1 MGTLLQ
7 KIYDKFFIKVSDV
20 DFTYKQDL
28 VYEFFETAVGYSYKT
43 TPHDLSYTLYSNN
56 AVLIIYDVI
65 ENSGDITLQIN
76 SDTYTIA
83 LLNTDTKFQIATK
96 IKSTI
101 EVNYTVVL
109 DDIENPMLTIT
120 KPLTDNIV
128 VTFTNTDNTNL
139 NLIISKTYDGIMNND
154 LDIDEIELI
163 SLNMKKAYLE
173 YLLKPLSRL
182 QTTIGTKDFNRL
194 SNKVDEYKVYS
205 LMLKDLN
212 EEIEKFRQEFYSYT
226 NS

>member
-28 VYEFFETAVGYSYKT
+28 VFEFFETALGYSYKT

-56 AVLIIYDVI
+56 AVLIVYDVI
-65 ENSGDITLQIN
+65 SNSGDITLQIN

-83 LLNTDTKFQIATK
+83 LLNTDTKLQIATK
-96 IKSTI
+96 IKSAI
-101 EVNYTVVL
+101 ELNYTVSL
-109 DDIENPMLTIT
+109 NNIENPMLTIT
-120 KPLTDNIV
+120 KTDIDNII
-128 VTFTNTDNTNL
+128 VTFIDTDKTNFNL
-139 NLIISKTYDGIMNND
+139 AISKTYDGITIYN

-163 SLNMKKAYLE
+163 SLNMKKSYLE

-182 QTTIGTKDFNRL
+182 KTTIGTKDFNRL

-205 LMLKDLN
+205 LMLDNLK
-212 EEIEKFRQEFYSYT
+212 EEIEDFRQEFYSYV

>member
-7 KIYDKFFIKVSDV
+7 KVYDKFFIKVSDV

-56 AVLIIYDVI
+56 AVLIIYDAI

-163 SLNMKKAYLE
+163 SLNMKKAYLD

-182 QTTIGTKDFNRL
+182 KKQIGTKDFNRL
-194 SNKVDEYKVYS
+194 ENKVEELKAYS
-205 LMLKDLN
+205 LMMDNLK
-212 EEIEKFRQEFYSYT
+212 EEIKDFRQEFNSYV

>member
-1 MGTLLQ
+1 LGTLLQ
-7 KIYDKFFIKVSDV
+7 KVYDKFFIKVSDV

-83 LLNTDTKFQIATK
+83 LLNTDTKSNIATK
-96 IKSTI
+96 IKSAI
-101 EVNYTVVL
+101 EANYTVVL
-109 DDIENPMLTIT
+109 DNIENPMLTIT

-128 VTFTNTDNTNL
+128 VTFTDTDNTNL
-139 NLIISKTYDGIMNND
+139 NLIKSKTYDGITIYD

-163 SLNMKKAYLE
+163 SLNMKKAYFE

-182 QTTIGTKDFNRL
+182 KTTIGTKDFSRL

-212 EEIEKFRQEFYSYT
+212 EQVEVFRQEFYSYT
-226 NS
+226 NN

>member
-1 MGTLLQ
+1 LGTLLQ
-7 KIYDKFFIKVSDV
+7 KIYDKFFIKASDV

-28 VYEFFETAVGYSYKT
+28 VFEFFETAVGYSYKT

-65 ENSGDITLQIN
+65 ETSGDITLQIN
-76 SDTYTIA
+76 SDTYTIS
-83 LLNTDTKFQIATK
+83 LLNTDAKLEIAIK
-96 IKSTI
+96 IKSAI
-101 EVNYTVVL
+101 ETNYTVVL
-109 DDIENPMLTIT
+109 DNIESPMLTIT

-128 VTFTNTDNTNL
+128 VTFTDTDNTNL
-139 NLIISKTYDGIMNND
+139 NLIISKTYDGITIYD

-182 QTTIGTKDFNRL
+182 QTTIGTKDFSRL